1 MIRRP
6 PRSTRTNTLFPYT
19 TLFRSPLD
27 APPDDTH
34 ALQRVEAVSG
44 ALMLLPRA
52 LFDRIGGFDEGY
64 RLHVEDLD
72 LCRRAREA
80 GAVVAVANDVRVV
93 HVRGVS
99 SRARPGFSEWHQHRG
114 VWRSFSRFHAPR
126 RGVAV
131 RAGVWLA
138 IWLHWLSRLPSV
150 LLAQRNAE
158 AG

>member
-64 RLHVEDLD
+64 RLPVAALD

-93 HVRGVS
+93 HVCGLPN
-99 SRARPGFSEWHQHRG
+99 RAPPGFTERPTHRG
-114 VWRSFSRFHAPR
+114 MSRDFSPFTAHPP
-126 RGVAV
+126 GV
-131 RAGVWLA
+131 
-138 IWLHWLSRLPSV
+138 P
-150 LLAQRNAE
+150 
-158 AG
+158 